1 MADVKMSEFLLQYFM
16 QLRFNNMPT
25 EYRAQFDDYAK
36 SDDFRGNMKHW
47 KAHLMHLDQ
56 NGNLVQNDLPDP
68 NGADFH
74 LDDEEWENLF
84 KEFQKAFRKM
94 DANSKNFT
102 SPIDF
107 NADNEKARN
116 FLNEYFGFGK
126 LFDKV
131 TASPAAE
138 QQIQVLKGLL
148 DNNQSLFTV
157 KLSEWGVISYKDLKD
172 GIKDKKYNTD
182 SEFQDKLKL
191 VAQYLGYYKD
201 ELGLSQYG
209 FDEIER
215 GFEGGPIDPQKLQSF
230 KSEYDILLRK
240 LASDDK
246 VRNEFP
252 SDKIKSAFDT
262 AKQYVAYDDK
272 NSKDYVPPKRSDE
285 LNFIEQISKDV
296 SDTYADTLEKYIKF
310 KGDRLYFST
319 EAKQIVAGIHK
330 AELKP
335 TDGIKAVLDKSA
347 DIEKGLMYK
356 SPNATEHFKWFTE
369 TMGELQSTM
378 PKAFDGALSNGR
390 KMRAIIEEMILI
402 AVRDGKEKEA
412 KTAMEVLSVIKYG
425 YTTSKI
431 MDALKKEDLTV
442 FSDGKLS
449 WNKNEGVKFVTTAL
463 DKSIKTAF
471 MGIGYGI
478 TMAGNAMWL
487 SGNKFNGRRGR
498 LTTKQQDWERQNATD
513 LASRTALNNQLNAQD
528 QNAIAVENQNKANVN
543 QGMTGANIIT
553 DANLQQHKTNLE
565 QAKNADTAE
574 RTRLDNI
581 AATQQYQDAKSAVD
595 KYNSYTSA
603 LQQLTQTINQLNT
616 DLGNIRNELA
626 ALRTN
631 HTMSAAEK
639 TARATLLVQQEQQ
652 KNAELADKQQKLADA
667 NTEIGRITQN
677 PQQWTQQQQIVQ
689 NYEQQEQ
696 AYQQQAAQ
704 TDALDNRIT
713 QWDNATKNIEELNRS
728 IDKRNEEISTW
739 DDKHKDKYRELM
751 AYWDMLET
759 GRDTHMGKMY
769 NWGGRGLSAKAAQKK
784 FNTQKQGY
792 IDSYLNN
799 YTYAA

>member
-16 QLRFNNMPT
+16 QLRFNNMPA

-47 KAHLMHLDQ
+47 KAHLMHLDPD
-56 NGNLVQNDLPDP
+56 GNLVQNDLPDP

-74 LDDEEWENLF
+74 LDDKEWENLF

-94 DANSKNFT
+94 DANSKKFT
-102 SPIDF
+102 SQIDF

-157 KLSEWGVISYKDLKD
+157 KLSEWGLISYKDLKD

-285 LNFIEQISKDV
+285 LNFIEQISKEV

-330 AELKP
+330 ANLKP

-347 DIEKGLMYK
+347 DIEKALMYK
-356 SPNATEHFKWFTE
+356 SPNATEHFKWFTK
-369 TMGELQSTM
+369 TMAELQSTM

-442 FSDGKLS
+442 FSDGELS
-449 WNKNEGVKFVTTAL
+449 WNKNEGVKIVTNAL
-463 DKSIKTAF
+463 DKSIKTAL

-498 LTTKQQDWERQNATD
+498 LTPKQQDWERQNAAD
-513 LASRTALNNQLNAQD
+513 LASRTALNNQLNAQG

-595 KYNSYTSA
+595 TYNKYTNA
-603 LQQLTQTINQLNT
+603 QQQLNQSINQLT
-616 DLGNIRNELA
+616 ADLGKIRNELA

-667 NTEIGRITQN
+667 NTKIRRITQN

-728 IDKRNEEISTW
+728 IDKRNEEIRTW

-784 FNTQKQGY
+784 FNTQKQSY